1 MENQKV
7 YIGSTHEVN
16 PVKVKVLII
25 RGGGFTFLFK
35 PLLVPTK
42 VATCSLSSGLRKQW
56 ENLFPENQFTKVPKG
71 VFSSARILLL
81 EKNNVCS
88 QDIFLE
94 VLIGWYLSRTVW
106 YLLDWRPAMKSTA
119 LLRMIPT
126 ERSVQSLK
134 YNLNIPYIENLTHPR
149 SSRSRRWYWQCCGC
163 QKLQSLQD
171 VQFGFSPQET
181 PIKSFYH
188 ALGSGR
194 AHRFWFLQLFQQ
206 LREEAKRRV
215 VFALRQGHLG
225 RDFQLSGKR
234 GFLGY

>member
-1 MENQKV
+1 MDDPLYLKPFLCQQKWKLAFCLPVWENNGK
-7 YIGSTHEVN
+7 
-16 PVKVKVLII
+16 
-25 RGGGFTFLFK
+25 
-35 PLLVPTK
+35 
-42 VATCSLSSGLRKQW
+42 TCSLKT
-56 ENLFPENQFTKVPKG
+56 NLQKSPKEYFPQH
-71 VFSSARILLL
+71 VFFYWK
-81 EKNNVCS
+81 KNNVCF
-88 QDIFLE
+88 QDMFLE

-134 YNLNIPYIENLTHPR
+134 CNLNIPYIENLTHPR
-149 SSRSRRWYWQCCGC
+149 SSRSRRWYWQYCGC
-163 QKLQSLQD
+163 WKLQSLQD

-206 LREEAKRRV
+206 LREKAKRRIGKI
-215 VFALRQGHLG
+215 FALRQGHLG
-225 RDFQLSGKR
+225 RDF
-234 GFLGY
+234 